1 MGFSEATR
9 PRIDHEIRALIVRMS
24 RESFLWGAIGVCGS
38 SYEDTQLVVAALRSH
53 LSATSAGFFAL
64 PPIP

>member
-1 MGFSEATR
+1 
-9 PRIDHEIRALIVRMS
+9 MS
-24 RESFLWGAIGVCGS
+24 RESFLWGAIGVRGS